1 MASTSSAAVRRCAL
15 SQSARPFATAA
26 ATVATRPCSS
36 ITSDP
41 FQLRKVLLDAS
52 RHKKKSDVLSIC
64 QQAALPPSATG
75 PTPPTTHR
83 LQLLATSLHR
93 LVKHFHNTQP
103 DLVDALCDELSEA
116 LQSTSITINE
126 VADTLWSIG
135 MAGGATPS
143 RARLLAT
150 LRPSITPLLD
160 SASSSQLSNVA
171 CAIAKLDLDWHEEV
185 RQVMLQ
191 CRTGLGVGSTAG
203 GVVSNICWAAARTG
217 VRDDAFLREAAATW
231 LSRSIATVPASA
243 TAMIFWSLG
252 KLAPDAAYMTELFSK
267 AREHPGLLA
276 NFGIR
281 ECASVLSG
289 YAYVAT
295 QPPHDEIFKVAM
307 ASLRAAPRGRVSTQT
322 IASCCWAS
330 ATLTK
335 QHGEL
340 VKASA
345 ACLVGSLMGLVLE
358 ARQGGFTP
366 QEVSNIL
373 WSAALLLSR
382 DEIIASAEY
391 LLPHTSEQI
400 LGYTAQDLA
409 VCMAALAQTGGLE
422 ALGNSFVNSALQRV
436 REDIH
441 DWPADATHI
450 HAVGQLAWS
459 IAGRPFRDVQPLL
472 GWAAERGANTEA
484 FVKLLWSAAS
494 TPEAQQGSLW
504 DSADLLKFLDAFAKS
519 PDTVCH
525 FNQQELALVAWSLA
539 TLRFSHQVLE
549 EQCCREARELL
560 LGPGIS
566 SAHLSML
573 LWGLAS
579 NSHSS
584 SDADGLIQEVV
595 AQVRSRRY
603 RFVAAD
609 SFHVAWSLAALD
621 VFDRRVLEVLLSA
634 AATAE
639 LDSVA
644 LQKINQ
650 VSLWSSS
657 HGFDPSP
664 LLAGLFRRAA
674 ESARSEATVVDS
686 AFQDQVTECMRR
698 AMSNNDDYRVVSEV
712 DLSHLGCPGVIVDL
726 AVVRHEVTDGPPH
739 HQQQRLV
746 LVIEANGPSHYV
758 RSVGKGSGTGHTLC
772 GKAVMRR
779 NSLRRL
785 GYPVEEISFTHWKRL
800 DRNSRQEY
808 VESIVKARFP
818 PQEKFLQSI

>member
-1 MASTSSAAVRRCAL
+1 MASTSSASVRRCAL
-15 SQSARPFATAA
+15 SQSAWPFATAA
-26 ATVATRPCSS
+26 TTVATRSS
-36 ITSDP
+36 SSTTSDP

-52 RHKKKSDVLSIC
+52 RHKKKSDVLAIC
-64 QQAALPPSATG
+64 QQVALPPPG
-75 PTPPTTHR
+75 PSPTNHR

-93 LVKHFHNTQP
+93 LVKHFHSTQP

-116 LQSTSITINE
+116 LQSTSININE

-143 RARLLAT
+143 RSRLLAT
-150 LRPSITPLLD
+150 LRPPITRLLD

-191 CRTGLGVGSTAG
+191 CRTRLGVSSTAG
-203 GVVSNICWAAARTG
+203 GAVSNICWAAARTG
-217 VRDDAFLREAAATW
+217 VRDEAFLREAAATW
-231 LSRSIATVPASA
+231 LSRSVATVPASA

-252 KLAPDAAYMTELFSK
+252 KLAPDAAYVTELFSK

-276 NFGIR
+276 DFGIR

-295 QPPHDEIFKVAM
+295 EPPHDEVFKVAM

-340 VKASA
+340 VKSSA
-345 ACLVGSLMGLVLE
+345 ACLVRSLMGLVLE

-373 WSAALLLSR
+373 WSAGLLLSR
-382 DEIIASAEY
+382 DEVIASAEY
-391 LLPHTSEQI
+391 LLPHTPEQI

-409 VCMAALAQTGGLE
+409 VCLAALAQTGGLE
-422 ALGNSFVNSALQRV
+422 ALGNSFVNIALQRV

-459 IAGRPFRDVQPLL
+459 IAGRPFRGVQPLL
-472 GWAAERGANTEA
+472 RWAAERGANTEA
-484 FVKLLWSAAS
+484 FVKLVWSAAS

-519 PDTVCH
+519 PDTIFR

-539 TLRFSHQVLE
+539 TLRLSHRVLE
-549 EQCCREARELL
+549 QQCCREARELL

-584 SDADGLIQEVV
+584 SDANELIQEVV
-595 AQVRSRRY
+595 AQVCSRQY
-603 RFVAAD
+603 RFAAAD

-621 VFDRRVLEVLLSA
+621 VFDRRVLELLLSA

-657 HGFDPSP
+657 YGFDPSP
-664 LLAGLFRRAA
+664 LVAGLFQRAA

-698 AMSNNDDYRVVSEV
+698 AMGSNDDYRVVPEL

-726 AVVRHEVTDGPPH
+726 AVVRREVTDGLPH
-739 HQQQRLV
+739 HQHRLV
-746 LVIEANGPSHYV
+746 LIIEADGPSHYV
-758 RSVGKGSGTGHTLC
+758 RSVGKGSGTSHTLC

-785 GYPVEEISFTHWKRL
+785 GYPVEEISFTQWKRL
-800 DRNSRQEY
+800 DRNSRQAY
-808 VESIVKARFP
+808 IESIVKARLL
-818 PQEKFLQSI
+818 PQEKFLQSM